1 MERTDD
7 GDAMSRVS
15 SGPAVRPET
24 EMVRQIDRNAE
35 PPSPA
40 EGRVRRSPVDLSVT
54 LAGVTLRSP
63 IVSASGC
70 FGSGREISEF
80 YDLRQLGAVTV
91 KSMTLEPWQ
100 GKPTPRMVETPSGML
115 NAIGLQNK
123 GVEYFLQY
131 DLRWLNSAKVPVIAS
146 IAGNTKD
153 EFVRV
158 ADRLRGAP
166 GVIAIEANISCPN
179 LEDKDSMFS
188 HDAKAT
194 AGVITAIRRQL
205 EVPLFVKLSPNVT
218 SITEIAGAA
227 LDSGAQGLSL
237 INTVV
242 GMAIDIETGK
252 PELGGVMGG
261 LSGPAIRP
269 IAVRAVYEVH
279 QAFPDV
285 PIIGMGGVMSAHD
298 ALEMLMAG
306 ATAVAVGT
314 ANFVNPESATEI
326 TAGMEKFMAD
336 RGIRNVAQLKRS
348 A

>member
-1 MERTDD
+1 
-7 GDAMSRVS
+7 MSRVT
-15 SGPAVRPET
+15 SGPAVHQET
-24 EMVRQIDRNAE
+24 ETVRQIDRNAE
-35 PPSPA
+35 PPASP
-40 EGRVRRSPVDLSVT
+40 ESRVRRGPVDLSVM
-54 LAGVTLRSP
+54 LGGVMLRSP

-80 YDLRQLGAVTV
+80 FDLRQLGAVTV

-179 LEDKDSMFS
+179 LEDRDSMFS

-194 AGVITAIRRQL
+194 AGVVAAIRRQL

-237 INTVV
+237 INTVL
-242 GMAIDIETGK
+242 GMAIDVETGR
-252 PELGGVMGG
+252 PVLGGVMGG

-285 PIIGMGGVMSAHD
+285 PIIGMGGVFDAHD

-314 ANFVNPESATEI
+314 ANFVNPESVVDI
-326 TAGMEKFMAD
+326 TKGMEKFMAD
-336 RGIRNVAQLKRS
+336 RSIRNVAQLRRS

>member
-1 MERTDD
+1 
-7 GDAMSRVS
+7 
-15 SGPAVRPET
+15 
-24 EMVRQIDRNAE
+24 MVRQIDRNAE
-35 PPSPA
+35 PPSSSP
-40 EGRVRRSPVDLSVT
+40 EGRVRRGPVDLSVA
-54 LAGVTLRSP
+54 LAGVTLRTP

-91 KSMTLEPWQ
+91 KSMTLDPWQ

-194 AGVITAIRRQL
+194 AAVIAAIRR
-205 EVPLFVKLSPNVT
+205 
-218 SITEIAGAA
+218 
-227 LDSGAQGLSL
+227 
-237 INTVV
+237 
-242 GMAIDIETGK
+242 
-252 PELGGVMGG
+252 
-261 LSGPAIRP
+261 
-269 IAVRAVYEVH
+269 
-279 QAFPDV
+279 
-285 PIIGMGGVMSAHD
+285 
-298 ALEMLMAG
+298 
-306 ATAVAVGT
+306 
-314 ANFVNPESATEI
+314 
-326 TAGMEKFMAD
+326 
-336 RGIRNVAQLKRS
+336 
-348 A
+348 

>member
-1 MERTDD
+1 
-7 GDAMSRVS
+7 VHQ
-15 SGPAVRPET
+15 ET
-24 EMVRQIDRNAE
+24 ETVRQIDRNAE
-35 PPSPA
+35 PPSPP
-40 EGRVRRSPVDLSVT
+40 EGRVRRSPVDLSVV
-54 LAGVTLRSP
+54 LGGVTLRSP

-70 FGSGREISEF
+70 FGSGREVSEF
-80 YDLRQLGAVTV
+80 FDLRQLGAVTV

-131 DLRWLNSAKVPVIAS
+131 DLRWLNSIKVPVIAS

-179 LEDKDSMFS
+179 LEDRDSMFS

-194 AGVITAIRRQL
+194 AGIIAAIRRQV
-205 EVPLFVKLSPNVT
+205 EVPLFAKLSPNVT

-227 LDSGAQGLSL
+227 LDTGAQGLSL

-242 GMAIDIETGK
+242 GMAIDIETGR
-252 PELGGVMGG
+252 PALGGVTGG

-285 PIIGMGGVMSAHD
+285 PIIGMGGVTSAHD
-298 ALEMLMAG
+298 AIEMLMAG

-314 ANFVNPESATEI
+314 ANFVNPESAIEI